1 LWQTDSAAVRAQRWF
16 GFERTGADG
25 VVLLSGASWG
35 ATGSGS

>member
-1 LWQTDSAAVRAQRWF
+1 VADGLGCGARAQRWF